1 MQEENGTGRPTL
13 WLITL
18 RLLLAGFV
26 LVGLLVWQKY
36 APESGFP
43 FIAAYG
49 ILGGAFVLSILA
61 ALLAMTAIPD
71 GALSYGQLAGDTIL
85 VTGLVY
91 VTGGAGS
98 PFPPAYNL
106 VILASGTILGRRGGY
121 IMASMAGLL
130 YGGLSDLQYYR
141 AVPPYD
147 PSNVGD
153 ESTVWLRLS
162 LNLLAFFLL
171 AYLSGGLSQRLKQA
185 RQELKDSQRNL
196 LDQQAYTRDVL
207 KSMTS
212 GLVTMDMAGRLKSY
226 NRAAEDIVGRSL
238 KQDLGRFIWEVIADP
253 GIEDYFRQRLA
264 RSDGTD
270 RFEIVAKSIEKRKQI
285 LGITIS
291 PLDDG
296 QDDTIGAI
304 AIFQDV
310 TRIKAMEEEVRQKEH
325 LALIGELSAAMAHEI
340 RNPLASL
347 SGCVQ
352 VLRESDALGEES
364 QRLMDIV
371 VRESDRLNE
380 TVSSFLSYARPKP
393 LELEPVDMGI
403 LIEETATLLDHSGS
417 LPPGVE
423 VRLDLE
429 GGLVLQAADGKQL
442 RQVFWNLMLNGVQA
456 MAGGGRLTVR
466 GWRSQSPEYLGPA
479 DQGVTIEVSD
489 TGCGISPETLGKI
502 FYPFFTT
509 KDTGSGLG
517 LSVVYRVIEIHRGR
531 ISVESREGLGTT
543 VRLFLPVLAGGE
555 AALSRGNREYS
566 DLRG

>member
-1 MQEENGTGRPTL
+1 MQDENGTSRPTM
-13 WLITL
+13 WLVTL

-26 LVGLLVWQKY
+26 LLVLLVWQY
-36 APESGFP
+36 YRPESGIP
-43 FIAAYG
+43 FTAAYG
-49 ILGGAFVLSILA
+49 ILGSAFLLSILA
-61 ALLAMTAIPD
+61 ALLARTSIPD
-71 GALSYGQLAGDTIL
+71 GALSYGQLVGDILL
-85 VTGLVY
+85 VTWLVY

-106 VILASGTILGRRGGY
+106 VILAAGTVLGRRGGY
-121 IMASMAGLL
+121 VIASLAGLL

-141 AVPPYD
+141 VIPPYD
-147 PSNVGD
+147 PHNVGD
-153 ESTVWLRLS
+153 ESTVWLRVF
-162 LNLLAFFLL
+162 LNFLAFFLL
-171 AYLSGGLSQRLKQA
+171 AYLGGGLSQRLQQA
-185 RQELKDSQRNL
+185 RQELKDSRRNL

-212 GLVTMDMAGRLKSY
+212 GLATTDQAGRLKSY
-226 NRAAEDIVGRSL
+226 NRAAEDIIGRSL
-238 KQDLGRFIWEVIADP
+238 RQDLGRFIWEVISDP
-253 GIEDYFRQRLA
+253 GIEGYFLRRRA
-264 RSDGTD
+264 RPSAMD
-270 RFEIVAKSIEKRKQI
+270 RFEVALKNAKKRKQI

-296 QDDTIGAI
+296 QENTIGTI

-352 VLRESDALGEES
+352 VLRETDGLGEEAK
-364 QRLMDIV
+364 RLMDIV

-393 LELEPVDMGI
+393 LELERVDLGL

-417 LPPGVE
+417 LPPGVD
-423 VRLDLE
+423 VKLDLE
-429 GGLVLQAADGKQL
+429 GGLVLPAADGKQL

-456 MAGGGRLTVR
+456 MASGGRLTIR
-466 GWRSQSPEYLGPA
+466 GRRSESPEYLQSA
-479 DQGVTIEVSD
+479 DHGVAVEVVD
-489 TGCGISPETLGKI
+489 TGCGIPPETLGKI

-517 LSVVYRVIEIHRGR
+517 LAVVYRVIEIHRGR
-531 ISVESREGLGTT
+531 ISVQSREGLGTT
-543 VRLFLPVLAGGE
+543 VRLFLPALVRE
-555 AALSRGNREYS
+555 DALSRDNREYS